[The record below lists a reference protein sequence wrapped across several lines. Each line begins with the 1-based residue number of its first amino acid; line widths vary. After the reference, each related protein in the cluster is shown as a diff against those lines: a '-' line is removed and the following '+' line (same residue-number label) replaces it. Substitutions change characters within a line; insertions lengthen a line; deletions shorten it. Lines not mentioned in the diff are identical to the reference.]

1 MEIVIGVHINIT
13 NSYGGSTMLSR
24 RRALQTAVI
33 GAATLPRF
41 AIGQSDARPSITVA
55 VQKISTSATLETLRE
70 QSNVG
75 TRIFSSFLECPVFVD
90 WTGGMGKIPGL
101 ATSWRRIS
109 DTTLE
114 LTLREGVRFHNGET
128 LTAEDVAFS
137 FGADRMWGGTSAD
150 GRGMFVSTTA
160 GAATKL
166 PPPEAAAIAKAS
178 FPGFDRIEIVNRN
191 TVRFVNKTPD
201 VTIEARLTRNTAA
214 IISGRA
220 FADAP
225 SWLDWARKPVGTGPY
240 KVRLYRPD
248 QDLVLDAHDEYWG
261 GRPPLKS
268 IRFVEVPDVSAR
280 VNGLLAGDYDFAA
293 DLPPDQIGAVEA
305 NPRYQVVGG
314 KINNIRI
321 SVWDKFNPALANP
334 LVRRALTHAVDR
346 QSIVDALWQGRT
358 EVPRGMQWEFYGD
371 MYLADWSA
379 PKFDPALA
387 RQLLKDA
394 NYKGE
399 RIEYQLLNNYY
410 TNQTASAQILVEGW
424 RQVGLNVELSMKE
437 NWGQILG
444 RFPGRGICDNS
455 NSAWF
460 GDPVASI
467 SSVGPGG
474 QTWEAGQWRNDEAA
488 AALVALQSGTDMAL
502 RRRAFRRILELVER
516 EDPGYTVLHQN
527 ANFTGKRKDI
537 AWKAGQ
543 SFVMN
548 FGPGNWG

>member
-1 MEIVIGVHINIT
+1 M
-13 NSYGGSTMLSR
+13 
-24 RRALQTAVI
+24 
-33 GAATLPRF
+33 LPRRTLLATATAAF
-41 AIGQSDARPSITVA
+41 VAPRIAIAQPTSLMGADNRPSITVA

-75 TRIFSSFLECPVFVD
+75 TRIFSSFLESPIFVD
-90 WTGGMGKIPGL
+90 WTGTLGKKPGL
-101 ATSWRRIS
+101 ATAWRRI
-109 DTTLE
+109 DDHTLE
-114 LTLREGVRFHNGET
+114 LNLREGVRFHNGAIM
-128 LTAEDVAFS
+128 TAEDVAFS
-137 FGADRMWGGTSAD
+137 FGPERMWAGTNAD
-150 GRGMFVSTTA
+150 QRGMFVSTTA
-160 GAATKL
+160 GAGSKV
-166 PPPEAAAIAKAS
+166 PPPEAPAIAKAAY
-178 FPGFDRIEIVNRN
+178 PGFDRIDIIDRH

-201 VTIEARLTRNTAA
+201 VTLEARLTRNTGV
-214 IISGRA
+214 IVSGRG

-248 QDLVLDAHDEYWG
+248 QDLVLDAHDDYWG

-268 IRFVEVPDVSAR
+268 IHFVEVPDVAAR
-280 VNGLLAGDYDFAA
+280 VNGLLSGDYDFAA

-321 SVWDKFNPALANP
+321 SVWDKYNPALANP
-334 LVRRALTHAVDR
+334 LVRRALTHSVDR

-358 EVPRGMQWEFYGD
+358 VVPRGMQWEFFD
-371 MYLADWSA
+371 QMYLADWEA

-424 RQVGLNVELSMKE
+424 RQVGLNVELNMKE

-444 RFPGRGICDNS
+444 RFPERGICDNS

-467 SSVGPGG
+467 SAVGPGG

-488 AALVALQSGTDMAL
+488 AALSTLQSSVDMDL
-502 RRRAFRRILELVER
+502 RRKAFRHILQLVER
-516 EDPGYTVLHQN
+516 DDPGYTVLHQN
-527 ANFTGKRKDI
+527 ANFTGTRKHTG
-537 AWKAGQ
+537 WKAGQ
-543 SFVMN
+543 SFAMD
-548 FGPGNWG
+548 FGPGNWGA